1 MEMMNLVTSP
11 FGVGEKVILELLKR
25 GESVYTVFPSPK
37 DVPMSFLGKINLKYG
52 FIQFD
57 RDVNLERALPKSVKN
72 VFHLYEVYKGSFS
85 KMFRS
90 NTSASLLLFDWARA
104 AGVSKFIYLSSGEV
118 YGQGQHLNEDC
129 AYNPRNFYA
138 TTKFEAEILLKYY
151 YKSFEINTVRIFFP
165 FGKNLDQGYIGS
177 LFQLM
182 KSGDT
187 IDTEYRVISP
197 TFIDDIVMPLVK
209 IREIHSN
216 EIFNICGGSI
226 EVKTL
231 IEKIEKLCNKS
242 PKKTNVGRVELTG
255 DSAKARKL
263 LDYAEAPLDKALA
276 DSFAE

>member
-1 MEMMNLVTSP
+1 MDITNLVTSP
-11 FGVGEKVILELLKR
+11 FGVGEKLILELLKR

-37 DVPMSFLGKINLKYG
+37 DVPMSFLGRINLKYG

-57 RDVNLERALPKSVKN
+57 RDMSLERALPKKVKN
-72 VFHLYEVYKGSFS
+72 VFHLYEIYKGSFG
-85 KMFRS
+85 KMFRA
-90 NTSASLLLFDWARA
+90 NTSASLLLLDWARA

-129 AYNPRNFYA
+129 AYNPRTFYA

-151 YKSFEINTVRIFFP
+151 FKSFEINTVRIFFP
-165 FGKNLDQGYIGS
+165 FGENLDQGYIHS

-182 KSGDT
+182 KSGNI
-187 IDTEYRVISP
+187 IDTEYRVVSP
-197 TFIDDIVMPLVK
+197 TFIDDIVMPLIK

-231 IEKIEKLCNKS
+231 IEKMEKLRNKS
-242 PKKTNVGRVELTG
+242 PKGTNIGRIELTG
-255 DSAKARKL
+255 DNAKARKL
-263 LDYAEAPLDKALA
+263 LDFVEAPLDTALA